1 MSDIP
6 KLLKTV
12 PTAFISYSRESD
24 EHKAWVIELGTRLR
38 TDGIDLTLD
47 EWHLH
52 PGDELA
58 RFMEEA
64 IGSADFVLVICTP
77 TYRAKSDLRAGGV
90 GYEGSV
96 MTAEITTG
104 AHRRKFVPIL
114 RSGEWREAAPS
125 WLKGGVYIDFRSDP
139 YPEGSYDVLRNT
151 LFGLLPEP
159 PPLGPA
165 PPRSSVSEGLRLERE
180 RLFAD
185 LVNAAQRVAEA
196 VTNSRIL
203 SRGNNPLARIKLER
217 EVEPEQ
223 KKQAQRVMDLLQHIK
238 LFASDDTQTAAN
250 KIAEFAVV
258 SQLTVWHPDGDR
270 LFDQQYR
277 QFIDEAL
284 PAFRAA
290 ARRDLDQTTRQ

>member
-12 PTAFISYSRESD
+12 PIAFISYSRESD

-47 EWHLH
+47 EWHLR
-52 PGDELA
+52 PGDELP

-64 IGSADFVLVICTP
+64 IRDADFVLVICTP
-77 TYRAKSDLRAGGV
+77 IYRAKSDTRAGGV

-96 MTAEITTG
+96 ITAEITTG
-104 AHRRKFVPIL
+104 APRRKFVPIL

-139 YPEGSYDVLRNT
+139 YPEGSYGVLRNT

-165 PPRSSVSEGLRLERE
+165 PPRPSVSGTLRLERE

-185 LVNAAQRVAEA
+185 FVNAAQRVSEA
-196 VTNSRIL
+196 VTNRRIL
-203 SRGNNPLARIKLER
+203 SRGDNPLARLKIER
-217 EVEPEQ
+217 EIEPEQ
-223 KKQAQRVMDLLQHIK
+223 KKQVQRVMDLLQRIK
-238 LFASDDTQTAAN
+238 LFASDDTQTAAS
-250 KIAEFAVV
+250 KIAELAVV
-258 SQLTVWHPDGDR
+258 WQLTVWHPDGDN

-277 QFIDEAL
+277 QFIEEAL
-284 PAFRAA
+284 PVFRAA
-290 ARRDLDQTTRQ
+290 ARRDLDQT

>member
-24 EHKAWVIELGTRLR
+24 EHKAWVVELGTRLR

-47 EWHLH
+47 EWHLR
-52 PGDELA
+52 PGDELP

-64 IGSADFVLVICTP
+64 IRDADFVLVICTP
-77 TYRAKSDLRAGGV
+77 IYRAKSDTRAGGV

-96 MTAEITTG
+96 ITAEITTG
-104 AHRRKFVPIL
+104 APRRKFVPIL

-139 YPEGSYDVLRNT
+139 YPEGSYGVLRNT

-165 PPRSSVSEGLRLERE
+165 PPRPSVSGTLRLERE

-185 LVNAAQRVAEA
+185 FVNAAQRVSEA
-196 VTNSRIL
+196 ITNRRIL
-203 SRGNNPLARIKLER
+203 SRGDNPLARLKLER
-217 EVEPEQ
+217 EIEPEQ
-223 KKQAQRVMDLLQHIK
+223 KKQVQRVMDLLQRIK

-250 KIAEFAVV
+250 KIAELAVV
-258 SQLTVWHPDGDR
+258 WQLTVWHPDGDN

-277 QFIDEAL
+277 QFIEEAL

-290 ARRDLDQTTRQ
+290 ARRDLDQT